1 MEGKYPEAQ
10 KIIEDEIK
18 NIREKIEI
26 LKIYGPKIL
35 KSKNTKSQE
44 IEVKN
49 RSDRLMKHVIEITN
63 QVIRIACGDK
73 VSPEFAYRSD

>member
-35 KSKNTKSQE
+35 KSKNTKSH
-44 IEVKN
+44 